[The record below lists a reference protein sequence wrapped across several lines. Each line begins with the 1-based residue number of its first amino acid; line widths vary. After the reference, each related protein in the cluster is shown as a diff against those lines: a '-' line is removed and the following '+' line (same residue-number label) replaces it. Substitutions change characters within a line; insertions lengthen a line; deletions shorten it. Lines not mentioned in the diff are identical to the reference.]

1 MSQPTAKALQ
11 SIIDESTQVHF
22 ERLQCMRML
31 VICLLARK
39 HPFLLG
45 PPGTNKSRI
54 IRWLFEAITGA
65 GLQGEDPVYWE
76 QLFNNQLGLEDI
88 AGPIDMVAYDKQG
101 VWHRK
106 PDGYLPTAHVGFA
119 DEVFKANGSVRNPML
134 AMMNE
139 FVAHLNSKPV
149 SIPLLMLAMASNE
162 MPEDQESGA
171 FWDRRGGGMV
181 LDYIQEDGNFDKLL
195 QLGAGDIVQSAQ
207 SRTTVSLADLQTA
220 VFVDVPAIVV
230 PSNMRDAIRNLKD
243 ACEHPTDGLPAI
255 KVSDRRWFQTLSL
268 LKASA
273 YLAGRSNVDDDDL
286 QVLRWFLWETPEMI
300 PAVEKRVVSL
310 ASPQTAKALEIA
322 EAVDEWASK
331 VAAIKGQSAQA
342 KAELGAEVNGKIK
355 KFFAELTALKQDAM
369 ASGRSAQKIEDV
381 EAQVSHLRKTVLIE
395 CLNVPREAADKL

>member
-1 MSQPTAKALQ
+1 MTPTAKALAA
-11 SIIDESTQVHF
+11 IIDESTQVHF
-22 ERLQCMRML
+22 ERLQIMRML
-31 VICLLARK
+31 VINLLARK

-54 IRWLFEAITGA
+54 IRWLFEAIDGQ
-65 GLQGEDPVYWE
+65 GLNGEDPVYWE

-88 AGPIDMVAYDKQG
+88 AGPIDMVAFDKQG

-106 PDGYLPTAHVGFA
+106 PEGYLPTAHVGFA

-171 FWDRRGGGMV
+171 FWDRRGCAAV
-181 LDYIQEDGNFDKLL
+181 VDFIQEDGNFDKLL
-195 QLGAGDIVQSAQ
+195 QLAAGEITAAAAP
-207 SRTTVSLADLQTA
+207 RTTVSLADIQTA
-220 VFVDVPAIVV
+220 VFSEVPKIKV

-243 ACEHPTDGLPAI
+243 ACEHPTDGLPTI
-255 KVSDRRWFQTLSL
+255 RVSDRRWYQSISL
-268 LKASA
+268 TQASA
-273 YLAGRSNVDDDDL
+273 YLAGRTAVEDDDL
-286 QVLRWFLWETPEMI
+286 QVLRYFLWETPEMI

-310 ASPQTAKALEIA
+310 ASPQTAKALEIS
-322 EAVDEWASK
+322 EQVDEWSTK
-331 VAAIKGQSAQA
+331 VASVKGQSAQA

-355 KFFAELTALKQDAM
+355 RMFADLSALEQDAH
-369 ASGRSAQKIEDV
+369 AAGRSTTKIEEV
-381 EAQVSHLRKTVLIE
+381 KAAVNHLRKTVLIE
-395 CLNVPREAADKL
+395 CLNVPREAAEKL

>member
-1 MSQPTAKALQ
+1 MTPTAKALAA
-11 SIIDESTQVHF
+11 IIDESTQVHF
-22 ERLQCMRML
+22 ERLQIMRML
-31 VICLLARK
+31 VINLLARK

-54 IRWLFEAITGA
+54 IRWLFEAIDGQ
-65 GLQGEDPVYWE
+65 GLNGEDPVYWE

-88 AGPIDMVAYDKQG
+88 AGPIDMVAFDKQG

-106 PDGYLPTAHVGFA
+106 PEGYLPTAHVGFA

-171 FWDRRGGGMV
+171 FWDRRGCAAV
-181 LDYIQEDGNFDKLL
+181 VDFIQEDGNFDKLL
-195 QLGAGDIVQSAQ
+195 RLAAGDIVLTQQ
-207 SRTTVSLADLQTA
+207 QRTTVSLADIQTA
-220 VFVDVPAIVV
+220 IFTEVPAIKV

-255 KVSDRRWFQTLSL
+255 RVSDRRWYQTISL
-268 LKASA
+268 TQASA
-273 YLAGRSNVDDDDL
+273 YLAGRTQVDDDDL

-322 EAVDEWASK
+322 EACDEWATR
-331 VAAIKGQSAQA
+331 VAAVKGQSAQA

-355 KFFAELTALKQDAM
+355 KFFAELTALEQDAH
-369 ASGRSAQKIEDV
+369 AAGRSTQKIEEV
-381 EAQVSHLRKTVLIE
+381 KAQVNHLRKTVLIE
-395 CLNVPREAADKL
+395 CLNVPREAAERL